1 MEQMEK
7 LKKLK
12 LLSFPHS
19 DNQKPLKIF
28 ITDRIIGRG
37 NQGEVRVGYNK
48 EEKTQ
53 AFAVKIIDNSRL
65 KTRVAQQDLKN
76 EIELLTMLK
85 SQNLVTMKAVVEENE
100 DYYIAM
106 ELCNGGSLQKLLNAK
121 GGFLSESEAR

>member
-1 MEQMEK
+1 M
-7 LKKLK
+7 
-12 LLSFPHS
+12 
-19 DNQKPLKIF
+19 
-28 ITDRIIGRG
+28 
-37 NQGEVRVGYNK
+37 
-48 EEKTQ
+48 
-53 AFAVKIIDNSRL
+53 
-65 KTRVAQQDLKN
+65 AQQDLKN